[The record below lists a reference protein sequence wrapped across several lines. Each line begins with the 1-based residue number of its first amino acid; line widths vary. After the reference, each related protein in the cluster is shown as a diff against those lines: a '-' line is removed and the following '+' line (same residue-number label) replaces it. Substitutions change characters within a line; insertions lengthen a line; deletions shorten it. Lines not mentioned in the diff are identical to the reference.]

1 MLKRFLLIC
10 CLLSPWLLSLGQE
23 TIPNSDFMQDY
34 RRSYFSEELGIDI
47 PARFNVTLY
56 DTIVSWLG
64 TPYRFAGNCEK
75 GIDCS
80 GFVTV
85 LYDRALGLKLGAR
98 NAAEIYNLMEKI
110 DPSEMKEGDLV
121 FFSIHK
127 RRISHI
133 GVYLSNNKFVH
144 SSTSRGVIISD
155 LNEPYYK
162 RYFAGAG
169 HQKPITVNNLTQAKD
184 E

>member
-1 MLKRFLLIC
+1 VGQGATPYIDIIKEYQHNYF
-10 CLLSPWLLSLGQE
+10 SQELGF
-23 TIPNSDFMQDY
+23 TIPEVYN
-34 RRSYFSEELGIDI
+34 I
-47 PARFNVTLY
+47 TLY

-64 TPYRFAGNCEK
+64 TPYKFAGNCEK

-80 GFVTV
+80 GFVTI
-85 LYDRALGLKLGAR
+85 LYDHALGLKLGAR
-98 NAAEIYNLMEKI
+98 NSAEIYQKMEKV
-110 DPSEMKEGDLV
+110 DPEEMKEGDLI
-121 FFSIHK
+121 FFSIKK

-144 SSTSRGVIISD
+144 SSTSKGVIISD

-162 RYFAGAG
+162 RYFAGFG
-169 HQKPITVNNLTQAKD
+169 RQKTDAANFITQDKA